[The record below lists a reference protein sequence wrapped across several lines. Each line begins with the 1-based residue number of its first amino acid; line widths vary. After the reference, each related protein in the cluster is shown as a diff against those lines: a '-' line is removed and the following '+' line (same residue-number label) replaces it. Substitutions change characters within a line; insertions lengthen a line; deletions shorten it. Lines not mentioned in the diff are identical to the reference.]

1 MKMLGTKAELRKTRF
16 YQEIQEEVL
25 MPILPALLEA
35 GISVSEIA
43 KRLKMS
49 VKRVKAVAKNCGIEV

>member
-16 YQEIQEEVL
+16 YQEIQEETL

-35 GISVSEIA
+35 GISISEIA
-43 KRLKMS
+43 KRLKIP
-49 VKRVKAVAKNCGIEV
+49 VKRIKTIAKNSGIDV